1 MTRGADIIAVIIL
14 IALAIAVIVYLLH
27 WLYRRSSKE
36 VSFVRTGM
44 FGEKV
49 IISGGAFV
57 LPIIHNITQVG
68 MRTLCIIIKRG
79 GEKSLITSD
88 RMRAELISEFYV
100 RVAPDKKAV
109 SIAAQTLGNRTLNPE
124 HLKELVQGRFV
135 DALGVVAARMTLDE
149 IQENRG
155 QYVKEVTKIAEESI
169 GHTGLELETVSL
181 TGLDQAPIEMFNPS
195 NTFDSQGLTRLTE
208 QIESRRKKRND
219 IQQETKVQIHNK
231 DLETIQKELEIEK
244 NKEFSRFK
252 QEREISNQKANERAE
267 TIKQKAEKE
276 REAEEAEIR
285 AEEEIEKAKISQGQV
300 IEVEKRLTE
309 TRLIEEIEK
318 RRREQNELE
327 QNASLDI
334 RQKNLDTEIKIL
346 DLDKQSEYARLEKQ
360 RLVDIKKAQERAE
373 ILREQAER
381 QRDAEEA
388 QIISEEQI
396 KNAKI
401 SQQKNVDAYRI
412 TAEKETRLLDIEKAK
427 RLKIEEYQKELEVID
442 KSKSV
447 LKSKAEEEAARA
459 KAVEAEEKANST
471 RYIEKAQGIKQ
482 VEVISAAS
490 KAEQDKY
497 ETLAAKL
504 RYEIDAAGKKALNT
518 AENLRS
524 DASRRSALRLK
535 LADKIESIIR
545 ESVKPMAN
553 IGDIKILDVS
563 GLPGFSGGNPEGGN
577 AVGSS
582 GGKGD
587 STGRGGNLADSV
599 VNSALRYRAH
609 QPFLD
614 SLLKEIGM
622 SPGEISNIRN
632 ILGDYDNPKK
642 DFHMNFDK
650 DPTKPTKEIRSVKK
664 SK

>member
-1 MTRGADIIAVIIL
+1 
-14 IALAIAVIVYLLH
+14 
-27 WLYRRSSKE
+27 
-36 VSFVRTGM
+36 M

-49 IISGGAFV
+49 VISGGAFV

-68 MRTLCIIIKRG
+68 MSTLCIIVKRSG
-79 GEKSLITSD
+79 DKALITSD
-88 RMRAELISEFYV
+88 RMRAEILAEFYV
-100 RVAPDKKAV
+100 RVAPDKKSVA
-109 SIAAQTLGNRTLNPE
+109 IAAQTLGSRTLDPE

-135 DALGVVAARMTLDE
+135 DALSIIAATMTIDE

-155 QYVKEVTKIAEESI
+155 KYVKEVTNIAEESI

-181 TGLDQAPIEMFNPS
+181 TGLDQAPIELFNPS

-208 QIESRRKKRND
+208 QIEARRKKRND
-219 IQQETKVQIHNK
+219 IKQDTKIQIENK
-231 DLETIQKELEIEK
+231 DLETIQKELEIQK
-244 NKEFSRFK
+244 DKEFAKYK
-252 QEREISNQKANERAE
+252 QEREISNQKSLEKTETVKIKAQNE
-267 TIKQKAEKE
+267 I
-276 REAEEAEIR
+276 EAEEAEIK
-285 AEEEIEKAKISQGQV
+285 AAEEIEKAKISQAQV

-318 RRREQNELE
+318 RRKEQNELE
-327 QNASLDI
+327 QSASLSI
-334 RQKNLDTEIKIL
+334 REKNLETEIKIL

-373 ILREQAER
+373 IVKEQSER
-381 QRDAEEA
+381 NRDAEEA
-388 QIISEEQI
+388 QIISEEQV

-401 SQQKNVDAYRI
+401 SQQKNIDSYRI
-412 TAEKETRLLDIEKAK
+412 TAERETRLLDIEKAK
-427 RLKIEEYQKELEVID
+427 RIKLEEHQKELEIID
-442 KSKSV
+442 KSKTV
-447 LKSKAEEEAARA
+447 LKSKAEEEVTRA
-459 KAVEAEEKANST
+459 KVLEAEEKAQSAKF
-471 RYIEKAQGIKQ
+471 IEKAEGIKQ

-490 KAEQDKY
+490 KAEQDRFA
-497 ETLAAKL
+497 TLATKL

-535 LADKIESIIR
+535 LAEKIEDIIR

-553 IGDIKILDVS
+553 IGDIKIVDVN
-563 GLPGFSGGNPEGGN
+563 GLPGFSGG
-577 AVGSS
+577 AS
-582 GGKGD
+582 GGGSGSGD
-587 STGRGGNLADSV
+587 LATTGGSGRDGNLADSV

-622 SPGEISNIRN
+622 NPGEISNIRN
-632 ILGDYDNPKK
+632 ILGDYENPKK

-650 DPTKPTKEIRSVKK
+650 DPTKN
-664 SK
+664 SKLKNSKT

>member
-44 FGEKV
+44 FCEKV

-68 MRTLCIIIKRG
+68 MRTLSLTIKRSG
-79 GEKSLITSD
+79 DKSLITKD
-88 RMRAELISEFYV
+88 RMRAELVTEFYTKV
-100 RVAPDKKAV
+100 PPDKKAV
-109 SIAAQTLGNRTLNPE
+109 STAAQTLGNRTLDPE
-124 HLKELVQGRFV
+124 HLREVVQGRFA
-135 DALGVVAARMTLDE
+135 DALGEVAAKMTLDE

-155 QYVKEVTKIAEESI
+155 QFVKEVTKIADESI
-169 GHTGLELETVSL
+169 GHTGLALETVSL
-181 TGLDQAPIEMFNPS
+181 ISLDQTPIEQFNPA
-195 NTFDSQGLTRLTE
+195 NTFDSQGLTQLTE
-208 QIESRRKKRND
+208 QIEARKKKRND
-219 IQQETKVQIHNK
+219 ITQDTKVSMENK
-231 DLETIQKELEIEK
+231 NLETIQKELEIKK
-244 NKEFSRFK
+244 NEEFSRYK
-252 QEREISNQKANERAE
+252 QEREIAIQKANERTE
-267 TIKQKAEKE
+267 TIKQRAERE

-285 AEEEIEKAKISQGQV
+285 SQEEIEVAKISQNQV
-300 IEVEKRLTE
+300 IEVERRLTE

-327 QNASLDI
+327 QNATLDI

-373 ILREQAER
+373 IIREQSER

-412 TAEKETRLLDIEKAK
+412 AAEKETRLLDIEKAK
-427 RLKIEEYQKELEVID
+427 RLKIEEHQKELEVID

-447 LKSKAEEEAARA
+447 LKSKAEEESARA

-497 ETLAAKL
+497 VTLAAKL

-553 IGDIKILDVS
+553 IGDIKIIDVN
-563 GLPGFSGGNPEGGN
+563 GLPGFSGGNPDGGN

-587 STGRGGNLADSV
+587 STGRSGNLADSV

-622 SPGEISNIRN
+622 NPGEISNIRN

-650 DPTKPTKEIRSVKK
+650 DPTKSVPSRKNPKK
-664 SK
+664 

>member
-49 IISGGAFV
+49 VISGGAFV

-68 MRTLCIIIKRG
+68 MRTLSLTIKRSG
-79 GEKSLITSD
+79 DKSLITKD
-88 RMRAELISEFYV
+88 RMRAELVTEFYTKV
-100 RVAPDKKAV
+100 PPDKKAV
-109 SIAAQTLGNRTLNPE
+109 STAAQTLGNRTLDPE
-124 HLKELVQGRFV
+124 HLREVVQGRFA
-135 DALGVVAARMTLDE
+135 DALGEVAAKMTLDE

-155 QYVKEVTKIAEESI
+155 QFVKEVTKIADESI
-169 GHTGLELETVSL
+169 GHTGLALETVSMIS
-181 TGLDQAPIEMFNPS
+181 LDQTPIEQFNPA
-195 NTFDSQGLTRLTE
+195 NTFDSQGLTQLTE
-208 QIESRRKKRND
+208 QIEARKKKRND
-219 IQQETKVQIHNK
+219 ITQDTKISIENK
-231 DLETIQKELEIEK
+231 NLETIQKELEIKK
-244 NKEFSRFK
+244 NEEFSRYK
-252 QEREISNQKANERAE
+252 QEREIAIQKANERTE
-267 TIKQKAEKE
+267 TIKQRSERE

-285 AEEEIEKAKISQGQV
+285 SQEEIEVAKISQNQV
-300 IEVEKRLTE
+300 IEVERKLTE

-327 QNASLDI
+327 QNAALDI
-334 RQKNLDTEIKIL
+334 RQKNLDTEVKIL
-346 DLDKQSEYARLEKQ
+346 NLDKESEYARLEKQ

-373 ILREQAER
+373 IIKEQAER
-381 QRDAEEA
+381 QRDSEEA

-412 TAEKETRLLDIEKAK
+412 SAEKETRLLDIEKAK
-427 RLKIEEYQKELEVID
+427 RLKLEEHQKELEIID
-442 KSKSV
+442 KSKAV
-447 LKSKAEEEAARA
+447 LKSKAEEEATRA
-459 KAVEAEEKANST
+459 KAIEAEEKANST

-482 VEVISAAS
+482 VDVISAAS

-497 ETLAAKL
+497 STLAAKL

-553 IGDIKILDVS
+553 IGDIKIVDVN
-563 GLPGFSGGNPEGGN
+563 GLPGFSGGNPDGGN

-587 STGRGGNLADSV
+587 SAGRSGNLADSV

-622 SPGEISNIRN
+622 NPGEISNIRN

-650 DPTKPTKEIRSVKK
+650 DPTKSVPSRKNPKK
-664 SK
+664 

>member
-1 MTRGADIIAVIIL
+1 MTRGADIIAAIIL
-14 IALAIAVIVYLLH
+14 LALAIAIIVYLLH

-44 FGEKV
+44 LGEKV
-49 IISGGAFV
+49 VISGGAFV

-68 MRTLCIIIKRG
+68 MRTLSITIKRSG
-79 GEKSLITSD
+79 DKSLITKD
-88 RMRAELISEFYV
+88 RMRAELVTEFFTKV
-100 RVAPDKKAV
+100 PPDQRAVAT
-109 SIAAQTLGNRTLNPE
+109 AAQTLGNRTLDPE
-124 HLKELVQGRFV
+124 HLREVVQGRFA
-135 DALGVVAARMTLDE
+135 DALGEVAAKMTLDE

-155 QYVKEVTKIAEESI
+155 QFVKEVTKIADASI
-169 GHTGLELETVSL
+169 GHTGLALETVSIIS
-181 TGLDQAPIEMFNPS
+181 LDQTPIEQFNPA
-195 NTFDSQGLTRLTE
+195 NTFDSQGLTQLTE
-208 QIESRRKKRND
+208 QIEARKKKRND
-219 IQQETKVQIHNK
+219 ITQDTKVSMENK
-231 DLETIQKELEIEK
+231 NLETIQKELEIKK
-244 NKEFSRFK
+244 NEEFSRYK
-252 QEREISNQKANERAE
+252 QEREIAIQKANERTE
-267 TIKQKAEKE
+267 TIKQRAERE

-285 AEEEIEKAKISQGQV
+285 SQEEIEVAKISQNQV
-300 IEVEKRLTE
+300 IEVERRLTE

-327 QNASLDI
+327 QNATLDI
-334 RQKNLDTEIKIL
+334 RQKNLDTEVKIL
-346 DLDKQSEYARLEKQ
+346 NLDKESEYARLEKQ

-373 ILREQAER
+373 IIREQSER

-412 TAEKETRLLDIEKAK
+412 AAEKETRLLDIEKAK
-427 RLKIEEYQKELEVID
+427 RLKIEEHQKELEVID

-447 LKSKAEEEAARA
+447 LKSKAEEESARA

-497 ETLAAKL
+497 VTLAAKL

-553 IGDIKILDVS
+553 IGDIKIIDVN
-563 GLPGFSGGNPEGGN
+563 GLPGFSGGNPDGGN

-587 STGRGGNLADSV
+587 NTGRSGNLADSV

-622 SPGEISNIRN
+622 NPGEISNIRN

-642 DFHMNFDK
+642 DYHMNFDK
-650 DPTKPTKEIRSVKK
+650 DPTKSVASKK
-664 SK
+664 NPRK

>member
-49 IISGGAFV
+49 VISGGAFV

-68 MRTLCIIIKRG
+68 MRTLSLTIKRSG
-79 GEKSLITSD
+79 DKSLITKD
-88 RMRAELISEFYV
+88 RMRAELVTEFYTKV
-100 RVAPDKKAV
+100 PPEKKSV
-109 SIAAQTLGNRTLNPE
+109 STAAQTLGNRTLDPE
-124 HLKELVQGRFV
+124 HLREVVQGRFA
-135 DALGVVAARMTLDE
+135 DALGEVAANMTLDE

-155 QYVKEVTKIAEESI
+155 QFVKEVTKIADESI
-169 GHTGLELETVSL
+169 GHTGLALETVSMIS
-181 TGLDQAPIEMFNPS
+181 LDQTPIEQFNPA
-195 NTFDSQGLTRLTE
+195 NTFDSQGLTQLTE
-208 QIESRRKKRND
+208 QIEARKKKRND
-219 IQQETKVQIHNK
+219 ITQDTKISIENK
-231 DLETIQKELEIEK
+231 NLETIQKELEIKK
-244 NKEFSRFK
+244 NEEFSRYK
-252 QEREISNQKANERAE
+252 QEREIAIQKANERTE
-267 TIKQKAEKE
+267 TIKQRSERE

-285 AEEEIEKAKISQGQV
+285 SQEEIEVAKISQNQV

-327 QNASLDI
+327 QNAALDI
-334 RQKNLDTEIKIL
+334 RQKNLDTEVKIL
-346 DLDKQSEYARLEKQ
+346 NLDKESEYARLEKQ
-360 RLVDIKKAQERAE
+360 RSVDIKKAQERAE
-373 ILREQAER
+373 IIKEQAER
-381 QRDAEEA
+381 QRDSEEA

-412 TAEKETRLLDIEKAK
+412 SAEKETRLLDIEKAK
-427 RLKIEEYQKELEVID
+427 RLKLEEHQKELEIID
-442 KSKSV
+442 KSKAV
-447 LKSKAEEEAARA
+447 LKSKAEEEATRA
-459 KAVEAEEKANST
+459 KAIEAEEKANST

-482 VEVISAAS
+482 VDVISAAS
-490 KAEQDKY
+490 KAEQDKH

-553 IGDIKILDVS
+553 IGDIKIVDVN
-563 GLPGFSGGNPEGGN
+563 GLPGFSGGNPDGGN

-582 GGKGD
+582 GGTSD
-587 STGRGGNLADSV
+587 STGRSGNLADSV

-622 SPGEISNIRN
+622 NPGEISNIRN

-642 DFHMNFDK
+642 NFHMNFDK
-650 DPTKPTKEIRSVKK
+650 DPTKSVPSRKNPKK
-664 SK
+664 

>member
-68 MRTLCIIIKRG
+68 MRTLSLTIKRAG
-79 GEKSLITSD
+79 DKSLITKD
-88 RMRAELISEFYV
+88 RMRAELVTEFFTKV
-100 RVAPDKKAV
+100 PPDKSAV
-109 SIAAQTLGNRTLNPE
+109 STAAQTLGNRTLDPE
-124 HLKELVQGRFV
+124 HLREVVQGRFA
-135 DALGVVAARMTLDE
+135 DALGEVAAKMTLDE

-155 QYVKEVTKIAEESI
+155 QFVKEVTKIADESI
-169 GHTGLELETVSL
+169 GHTGLALETVSL
-181 TGLDQAPIEMFNPS
+181 ISLDQTPIEQFNPA
-195 NTFDSQGLTRLTE
+195 NTFDSQGLTQLTE
-208 QIESRRKKRND
+208 QIEARKKKRDD
-219 IQQETKVQIHNK
+219 ITQDTKISIENK
-231 DLETIQKELEIEK
+231 NLETIQKELEIKK
-244 NKEFSRFK
+244 NEEFSRFK
-252 QEREISNQKANERAE
+252 QEREIAIQKAIERTE
-267 TIKQKAEKE
+267 TIKQNAERE

-285 AEEEIEKAKISQGQV
+285 SQEEIEVAKISQGQV

-327 QNASLDI
+327 QNAALEI
-334 RQKNLDTEIKIL
+334 RQKNLDTEVRIL
-346 DLDKQSEYARLEKQ
+346 DLDKESEYARLEKQ

-373 ILREQAER
+373 IIKEQSER

-412 TAEKETRLLDIEKAK
+412 SAEKETRLLDIEKAK
-427 RLKIEEYQKELEVID
+427 RLKLEEHQKELEIID
-442 KSKSV
+442 KSKAV
-447 LKSKAEEEAARA
+447 LKSKAEEEATRA
-459 KAVEAEEKANST
+459 KAIEAEEKANST

-482 VEVISAAS
+482 VDVISAAS
-490 KAEQDKY
+490 KAEQDKH

-553 IGDIKILDVS
+553 IGDIKIVDVN
-563 GLPGFSGGNPEGGN
+563 GLPGFSGGNPDGGN

-587 STGRGGNLADSV
+587 STGRSGNLADSV

-622 SPGEISNIRN
+622 NPGEISNIRN

-650 DPTKPTKEIRSVKK
+650 DPTKSVPSRKNPKK
-664 SK
+664 

>member
-49 IISGGAFV
+49 VISGGAFV

-68 MRTLCIIIKRG
+68 MRTLSLTIKRAG
-79 GEKSLITSD
+79 DKSLITKD
-88 RMRAELISEFYV
+88 RMRAELITEFFTKV
-100 RVAPDKKAV
+100 PPDKKAV
-109 SIAAQTLGNRTLNPE
+109 STAAQTLGNRTLDPE
-124 HLKELVQGRFV
+124 HLREVVQGRFA
-135 DALGVVAARMTLDE
+135 DALGEVAAKMTLDE

-155 QYVKEVTKIAEESI
+155 QFVKEVTKIADESI
-169 GHTGLELETVSL
+169 GHTGLALETVSL
-181 TGLDQAPIEMFNPS
+181 ISLDQTPIELFNPA
-195 NTFDSQGLTRLTE
+195 NTFDSQGLTQLTE
-208 QIESRRKKRND
+208 QIEARKKKRND
-219 IQQETKVQIHNK
+219 ITQDTKISIENK
-231 DLETIQKELEIEK
+231 NLETIQKELEIKK
-244 NKEFSRFK
+244 NEEFSRYK
-252 QEREISNQKANERAE
+252 QEREIAIQKANERTE
-267 TIKQKAEKE
+267 TIKQRAVRE

-285 AEEEIEKAKISQGQV
+285 SQEELEVAKISQNQV

-327 QNASLDI
+327 QNATLDI

-373 ILREQAER
+373 IIREQSER

-412 TAEKETRLLDIEKAK
+412 AAEKETRLLDIEKAK
-427 RLKIEEYQKELEVID
+427 RLKIEEHQKELEVID

-447 LKSKAEEEAARA
+447 LKSKAEEESARA

-497 ETLAAKL
+497 VTLAAKL

-553 IGDIKILDVS
+553 IGDIKIIDVN
-563 GLPGFSGGNPEGGN
+563 GLPGFSGGNPDGGN

-587 STGRGGNLADSV
+587 SIGRSGNLADSV

-614 SLLKEIGM
+614 SLLNEIGM
-622 SPGEISNIRN
+622 NPGEISNIRN

-650 DPTKPTKEIRSVKK
+650 DPTKSVPSRKNPKK
-664 SK
+664 

>member
-68 MRTLCIIIKRG
+68 MRTLSLTIKRAG
-79 GEKSLITSD
+79 DKSLITKD
-88 RMRAELISEFYV
+88 RMRAELVTEFFTKV
-100 RVAPDKKAV
+100 PPDKSAV
-109 SIAAQTLGNRTLNPE
+109 STAAQTLGNRALDPE
-124 HLKELVQGRFV
+124 HLREVVQGRFA
-135 DALGVVAARMTLDE
+135 DALGEVSANMTLDE

-155 QYVKEVTKIAEESI
+155 QFVKEVTKIADESI
-169 GHTGLELETVSL
+169 GHTGLALETVSMIS
-181 TGLDQAPIEMFNPS
+181 LDQTPIEQFNPA
-195 NTFDSQGLTRLTE
+195 NTFDSQGLTQLTE
-208 QIESRRKKRND
+208 QIEARKKKRND
-219 IQQETKVQIHNK
+219 ITQDTRISIENK
-231 DLETIQKELEIEK
+231 NLETIQKELEIKK
-244 NKEFSRFK
+244 NEEFSRYK
-252 QEREISNQKANERAE
+252 QEREIAIQKANERTE
-267 TIKQKAEKE
+267 TIKQRAERE

-285 AEEEIEKAKISQGQV
+285 SQEDIEVAKISQNQV
-300 IEVEKRLTE
+300 IEVERRLTE

-327 QNASLDI
+327 QNAALDI
-334 RQKNLDTEIKIL
+334 RQKNLDTEVKIL
-346 DLDKQSEYARLEKQ
+346 NLDKESEYARLEKQ
-360 RLVDIKKAQERAE
+360 RSVDIKKAQERAE
-373 ILREQAER
+373 IIKEQAER
-381 QRDAEEA
+381 QRDSEEA

-412 TAEKETRLLDIEKAK
+412 SAEKETRLLDIEKAK
-427 RLKIEEYQKELEVID
+427 RIKLEEHQKELEIID
-442 KSKSV
+442 KSKAV
-447 LKSKAEEEAARA
+447 LKSKAEEEATRA
-459 KAVEAEEKANST
+459 KAIEAEEKANST

-482 VEVISAAS
+482 VDVISAAS
-490 KAEQDKY
+490 KAEQDKH

-553 IGDIKILDVS
+553 IGDIKIVDVN
-563 GLPGFSGGNPEGGN
+563 GLPGFSGGNPDGGN

-587 STGRGGNLADSV
+587 STGRSGNLADSV

-622 SPGEISNIRN
+622 NPGEISNIRN

-650 DPTKPTKEIRSVKK
+650 DPTKSVPSRKNPKK
-664 SK
+664 